1 MAAPTAK
8 HTSNAPVLMG
18 NACQRSTD
26 APMDASL
33 KFITTTAALPGYN
46 TTLAYTGADL
56 VAADTARLGLAT
68 SAQQYFVIPVGMF
81 GILCWTPIIGTAAAL
96 ADATDANRKWAKAR
110 AFGFKMRS
118 GDSTPAYNLIP
129 SKAEFMWEISVRTS
143 QLTAVDGH
151 IAIPATR
158 PAHAAVTYFA
168 DLTFKVNTST
178 ENVVDA
184 TRGDGVRKRGEIADG
199 ALSIESD
206 VADFDYVVITGSM
219 LVPDGESGGTASS
232 LSGIYTGV

>member
-1 MAAPTAK
+1 MAAPIAK
-8 HTSNAPVLMG
+8 HTSNAPQLMG

-26 APMDASL
+26 AVMDASL

-56 VAADTARLGLAT
+56 VAAATARLELAT
-68 SAQQYFVIPVGMF
+68 SAQQYFVIPVGQF

-96 ADATDANRKWAKAR
+96 SSSADADRKWAKAR
-110 AFGFKMRS
+110 AFGFKMPS
-118 GDSTPAYNLIP
+118 STNTAAYNLIP
-129 SKAEFMWEISVRTS
+129 TKAEFMWEIGLRTS
-143 QLTAVDGH
+143 QLTAPDGH

-168 DLTFKVNTST
+168 DLSFKVNTSDQ
-178 ENVVDA
+178 NLVDV
-184 TRGDGVRKRGEIADG
+184 TRGDGVRTRGAIADG

-219 LVPDGESGGTASS
+219 LVPDGEAGGTASS
-232 LSGIYTGV
+232 LSGVWTGL